1 MHSTIYHENTPIA
14 SLNEAKLTR
23 FDRWWYSLMP
33 PVLKK
38 FLPPW
43 PISIGLLTIGTLCT
57 KDPVLSPL
65 MGTAIALLWASISFI
80 WLFVKLKRWI
90 EPHPGIILLYHGGLS
105 LLIANPVFA
114 QTTDIC
120 TTTGLFSVLT
130 SFISTLFSAITFG
143 GLGGGTLSNML
154 CQVVGF
160 LTITILLTILSSLA
174 YVAFQVGRN
183 GQPLSMA
190 LEPLM
195 GFLIFAGGATLAI
208 GVMIGT
214 STPTTT
220 T

>member
-1 MHSTIYHENTPIA
+1 MHSTIFPTLPSIA
-14 SLNEAKLTR
+14 FLNEARLTR

-33 PVLKK
+33 PALKK

-43 PISIGLLTIGTLCT
+43 PIAAGLLTIGAFYT
-57 KDPVLSPL
+57 KDPIISTLL
-65 MGTAIALLWASISFI
+65 GTAISLLWASISFT
-80 WLFVKLKRWI
+80 WLFVKIKRWV
-90 EPHPGIILLYHGGLS
+90 ELPPGIILLYHAGLS

-114 QTTDIC
+114 QEADTC
-120 TTTGLFSVLT
+120 TTTGLFSALT
-130 SFISTLFSAITFG
+130 NFISTLFSTITFG

-214 STPTTT
+214 STPTT
-220 T
+220 